1 MPNQI
6 QDLFGKWI
14 QFDCP
19 TDGAAF
25 SIAVANRVWDPG
37 TLSWVS
43 ETQPAGGGG
52 GPATIAD
59 GADVTQGAIADAAV
73 VSDAPGTISAKLRGL
88 VKIQASVWDS
98 ANGRLKVDGSGVIQP
113 VSGTVSISS
122 FPASQAV
129 TIADGADVAEGSTTD
144 AAVVT
149 DVNGTVSAKLRG
161 LVKIAAN
168 GYGTWNYAAN
178 TLNNTGSVTG
188 SGKCIGIRVF
198 AAGTDSEFNINGG
211 DTIKVRSGAGVDVNP
226 GGNLTAPTVNWV
238 SGTIDIVIEGL
249 T

>member
-19 TDGAAF
+19 TDGATF

-37 TLSWVS
+37 SLSWVS

-73 VSDAPGTISAKLRGL
+73 VA
-88 VKIQASVWDS
+88 DS
-98 ANGRLKVDGSGVIQP
+98 
-113 VSGTVSISS
+113 
-122 FPASQAV
+122 
-129 TIADGADVAEGSTTD
+129 
-144 AAVVT
+144 
-149 DVNGTVSAKLRG
+149 NGTVSAKLRG

-168 GYGTWNYAAN
+168 GYGVWNYVSTSLSGA
-178 TLNNTGSVTG
+178 GSLTG

-198 AAGTDSEFNINGG
+198 AAGIDGSFNVNGG
-211 DTIKVRSGAGVDVNP
+211 NTITVRNGAGVDVNP
-226 GGNLTAPTVNWV
+226 GGNLVAPTVNWV
-238 SGTIDIVIEGL
+238 SGTIDVIIEGL
-249 T
+249 S

>member
-37 TLSWVS
+37 SLSWVS

-73 VSDAPGTISAKLRGL
+73 SSDAPGTVSAKLRGL

-98 ANGRLKVDGSGVIQP
+98 VNGRLKVDGSGVIQP

-129 TIADGADVAEGSTTD
+129 TIADGADVAEGALAD
-144 AAVVT
+144 AAVVS
-149 DVNGTVSAKLRG
+149 DAAGSVSAKLRG
-161 LVKIAAN
+161 LVKIAAQT
-168 GYGTWNYAAN
+168 YGTWNYVSG
-178 TLNNTGSVTG
+178 TLSGAGSLTG
-188 SGKCIGIRVF
+188 SGRCTGIRVF
-198 AAGTDSEFNINGG
+198 AAGENGTFNVNGG
-211 DTIKVRSGAGVDVNP
+211 NTITVRNGAGVDINP
-226 GGNLTAPTVNWV
+226 AGNVTAPTVNWV
-238 SGTIDIVIEGL
+238 SGVLDVVIEGL

>member
-19 TDGAAF
+19 TDGARF

-37 TLSWVS
+37 SLSWVS

-73 VSDAPGTISAKLRGL
+73 VA
-88 VKIQASVWDS
+88 DS
-98 ANGRLKVDGSGVIQP
+98 
-113 VSGTVSISS
+113 
-122 FPASQAV
+122 
-129 TIADGADVAEGSTTD
+129 
-144 AAVVT
+144 
-149 DVNGTVSAKLRG
+149 NGTVSAKLRG

-211 DTIKVRSGAGVDVNP
+211 DTIKVRGGAGVDVNP
-226 GGNLTAPTVNWV
+226 GGNITAPTVNWV